1 MNVVDSSGWL
11 EYFSDTNRA
20 RFFQKPIEDI
30 GSLIVPA
37 ISIYE
42 VFKKILSF
50 ANEDTALTAVAH
62 MQMGQV
68 VDLDT
73 EISINAA
80 KISHEFKIPMA
91 DSIILATSIQ
101 FDAILWT
108 QDEDFRNY
116 KGKVKYF
123 PK

>member
-11 EYFSDTNRA
+11 EYFSDTDRA
-20 RFFQKPIEDI
+20 KLFQKPIEDT
-30 GSLIVPA
+30 GNLIVPV

-50 ANEDTALTAVAH
+50 TNEDTALTAVAH
-62 MQMGQV
+62 MQMGHV

-80 KISHEFKIPMA
+80 KISHEQKIPMA
-91 DSIILATSIQ
+91 DSIILATSLQ
-101 FDAILWT
+101 FGATLWT
-108 QDEDFRNY
+108 QDEDFRNF

-123 PK
+123 SK